1 MPTHAPSHLV
11 THFESVSAFLSY
23 PAPGYP
29 GRDPPL
35 ESYLSQRRL
44 WSGRGTS
51 RVRLPYTG
59 AITMALKPPFPSLYH
74 YSLVIRGLR
83 PSHGVAPSMVFPT
96 HGCRGVA
103 LWSPC
108 FCVIPPWRHPARRRL
123 ILVMLPLGDASFGD
137 ACAWRHPTWATPA
150 LSVTPPGR
158 RLTLSLTS
166 TLTLTLMLTLTL
178 TSSTPGYGTIQ
189 VLLFQLVFH
198 SVNCIFLSILF
209 DNLVPLVVHKE
220 ITLLFEFGSPF

>member
-1 MPTHAPSHLV
+1 MPTHAPNHLV

-29 GRDPPL
+29 RRDPPL

-44 WSGRGTS
+44 WGCRGTS

-74 YSLVIRGLR
+74 YPLVIRGLR

-96 HGCRGVA
+96 HECRGVA

-108 FCVIPPWRHPARRRL
+108 FCVIPSWRRPARRRL
-123 ILVMLPLGDASFGD
+123 IL
-137 ACAWRHPTWATPA
+137 ATP
-150 LSVTPPGR
+150 
-158 RLTLSLTS
+158 
-166 TLTLTLMLTLTL
+166 
-178 TSSTPGYGTIQ
+178 
-189 VLLFQLVFH
+189 
-198 SVNCIFLSILF
+198 C
-209 DNLVPLVVHKE
+209 
-220 ITLLFEFGSPF
+220 